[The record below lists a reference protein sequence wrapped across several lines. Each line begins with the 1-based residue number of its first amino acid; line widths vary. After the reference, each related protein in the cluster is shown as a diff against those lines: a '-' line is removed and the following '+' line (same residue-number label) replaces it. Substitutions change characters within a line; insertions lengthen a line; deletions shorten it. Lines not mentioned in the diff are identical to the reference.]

1 MGTISFSE
9 LSRAF
14 ITLFAI
20 IDITGSI
27 PLILSLKSK
36 GIDINPIRTSCV
48 ALGMM
53 IMFLFLGERIM
64 HLFNVDIQSFAVA
77 GSFVLF
83 IMALEMIL
91 DIEIFRNNGPKNM
104 WGIVPIAFPLVAGP
118 GSLTAMIALRA
129 EFAPI
134 NILIA
139 LILNLVFVFLV
150 LKSTGRIEKLLGKGG
165 IYILR
170 KFFGIILLA
179 IAVKLFTSNLQY
191 LI

>member
-53 IMFLFLGERIM
+53 IMFLFLGARIM

-104 WGIVPIAFPLVAGP
+104 GGIVPIAFPLVAGP

>member
-104 WGIVPIAFPLVAGP
+104 GGIVPIAFPLVAGP

-139 LILNLVFVFLV
+139 LILNLVFVLLV